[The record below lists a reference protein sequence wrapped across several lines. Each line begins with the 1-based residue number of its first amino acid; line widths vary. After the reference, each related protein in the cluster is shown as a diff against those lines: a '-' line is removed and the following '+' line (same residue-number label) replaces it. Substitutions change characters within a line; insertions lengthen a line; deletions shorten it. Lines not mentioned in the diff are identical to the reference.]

1 MAIKGLTDRPASFPQ
16 IGVLR
21 KGAPK
26 PEKGP
31 GRDLKHFRFDS
42 DDADAVARFRTVYG
56 DEPTSIRVFLPFRTA
71 AENFEAWQEHWT
83 AGALQHRCDGET
95 CVLWLTERNT
105 YSQQSR
111 PCPHLHLA
119 KDERDRCKPTGRM
132 KVIIPELRRLAY
144 VTVLTS
150 SIHDIVALTGQL
162 EAIESLRGDLRGIPM
177 ILRRQPR
184 EISTPSGTNGQR
196 RRMEKWLLS
205 IEAAPTW
212 VDLQL
217 QAQEQAALP
226 APMKLL
232 PAPSANPLTGEV
244 WDGDDDA
251 EEETPT
257 HQPPAQDAELER
269 VDQMSAARAA
279 AQPTNGKKEKR
290 QLTIA
295 ELASAIRVLWQEER
309 DLGGTTPAD
318 EITLDLETLD
328 RPRLIELGQQ
338 VRARVLALQE
348 QQPVA
353 A

>member
-1 MAIKGLTDRPASFPQ
+1 MAIKGLTDRGASFPQ
-16 IGVLR
+16 LGTLR

-42 DDADAVARFRTVYG
+42 DDADAADRFRTVYG
-56 DEPTSIRVFLPFRTA
+56 DEPTSVRVFLPFRTA

-95 CVLWLTERNT
+95 CVLWLTPRHT
-105 YSQQSR
+105 YSQQAV
-111 PCPHLHLA
+111 PCPH
-119 KDERDRCKPTGRM
+119 RDLDRDVRERCKPTGRV

-150 SIHDIVALTGQL
+150 SIHDIMELSAQIEALETF
-162 EAIESLRGDLRGIPM
+162 RGDLRGIPL

-184 EISTPSGTNGQR
+184 EISTPSGADGKR

-226 APMKLL
+226 APMRLL
-232 PAPSANPLTGEV
+232 PAPPANPDTGEV
-244 WDGDDDA
+244 WD
-251 EEETPT
+251 
-257 HQPPAQDAELER
+257 
-269 VDQMSAARAA
+269 
-279 AQPTNGKKEKR
+279 
-290 QLTIA
+290 
-295 ELASAIRVLWQEER
+295 
-309 DLGGTTPAD
+309 AD
-318 EITLDLETLD
+318 EEADEAEHVTPE
-328 RPRLIELGQQ
+328 
-338 VRARVLALQE
+338 
-348 QQPVA
+348 PVA
-353 A
+353 AEPTKRDRMLAKIATLTQEAEALDLDIALAKPLDDMNDTELAEHGTNLKAAIAQARQPAEAEAAA

>member
-1 MAIKGLTDRPASFPQ
+1 MPIRGLTDRGASFPQ
-16 IGVLR
+16 IGTLR

-42 DDADAVARFRTVYG
+42 DDADATERFRTVYG
-56 DEPTSIRVFLPFRTA
+56 DEPSSVRVFLPFRTA

-95 CVLWLTERNT
+95 CVLWLTPRHT
-105 YSQQSR
+105 YSQQPV
-111 PCPHLHLA
+111 PCPHLNV
-119 KDERDRCKPTGRM
+119 DRSERDRCKPTGRV

-150 SIHDIVALTGQL
+150 SIHDIMELSAQIEAL
-162 EAIESLRGDLRGIPM
+162 EAFRGDLRGIPL

-184 EISTPSGTNGQR
+184 EISTPSGTDGKR

-232 PAPSANPLTGEV
+232 PAPPANPLTGEV
-244 WDGDDDA
+244 WEADEDETDDPQVAAPEPEPMPAAPSKRDRMLHKIAKLTQEAEALDLEIVLEKPLIDA
-251 EEETPT
+251 TE
-257 HQPPAQDAELER
+257 AELELHGKNLK
-269 VDQMSAARAA
+269 AAIEQAKQPAEAA
-279 AQPTNGKKEKR
+279 A
-290 QLTIA
+290 A
-295 ELASAIRVLWQEER
+295 
-309 DLGGTTPAD
+309 
-318 EITLDLETLD
+318 
-328 RPRLIELGQQ
+328 
-338 VRARVLALQE
+338 
-348 QQPVA
+348 
-353 A
+353 

>member
-1 MAIKGLTDRPASFPQ
+1 MAIKGLTDRGASFPQ
-16 IGVLR
+16 IGTLR

-42 DDADAVARFRTVYG
+42 DDADATERFRTVYG
-56 DEPTSIRVFLPFRTA
+56 DEPTSVRVFLPFRTA
-71 AENFEAWQEHWT
+71 IENFEAWQEHWT

-95 CVLWLTERNT
+95 CVLWLTNRHT
-105 YSQQSR
+105 YSQDAK
-111 PCPHLHLA
+111 PCPHLHIA
-119 KDERDRCKPTGRM
+119 REERDRCKPTGRL

-150 SIHDIVALTGQL
+150 SIHDIMELSAQIEAL
-162 EAIESLRGDLRGIPM
+162 EAFRGDLRGIPL

-184 EISTPSGTNGQR
+184 EISTPSGTDGKR

-232 PAPSANPLTGEV
+232 PAPPANPDTGEV
-244 WDGDDDA
+244 WDADDDEA
-251 EEETPT
+251 GEP
-257 HQPPAQDAELER
+257 Q
-269 VDQMSAARAA
+269 AA
-279 AQPTNGKKEKR
+279 APAPEPIPAEPSKR
-290 QLTIA
+290 DRMLAKIAKLTTEA
-295 ELASAIRVLWQEER
+295 QA
-309 DLGGTTPAD
+309 
-318 EITLDLETLD
+318 LDLEIVLEKPIGDLSETELEQHGKN
-328 RPRLIELGQQ
+328 LKAAIEQAKQ
-338 VRARVLALQE
+338 SVEVTA
-348 QQPVA
+348 
-353 A
+353 

>member
-1 MAIKGLTDRPASFPQ
+1 MAIKGLTDRGASFPQ
-16 IGVLR
+16 IGTLR

-42 DDADAVARFRTVYG
+42 DDADATERFHLVYG
-56 DEPTSIRVFLPFRTA
+56 DEPTSVRVFLPFRTA

-95 CVLWLTERNT
+95 CVLWLTPRHT
-105 YSQQSR
+105 YSQDAR
-111 PCPHLHLA
+111 PCPHLNVA
-119 KDERDRCKPTGRM
+119 RDERDRCKPAGRL

-150 SIHDIVALTGQL
+150 SIHDIMELSAQIEAL
-162 EAIESLRGDLRGIPM
+162 EAFRGDLRGIPL

-184 EISTPSGTNGQR
+184 EISTPSGTDGKR

-232 PAPSANPLTGEV
+232 PAPSANSLTGEI
-244 WDGDDDA
+244 WDADADDLQMAPPEPEPSPAAPSKRDRMLHKIAKLTAEADALDLEVILDKSFDDA
-251 EEETPT
+251 T
-257 HQPPAQDAELER
+257 DAELE
-269 VDQMSAARAA
+269 QHGKQLKTAIEQAK
-279 AQPTNGKKEKR
+279 QP
-290 QLTIA
+290 A
-295 ELASAIRVLWQEER
+295 EAASA
-309 DLGGTTPAD
+309 
-318 EITLDLETLD
+318 
-328 RPRLIELGQQ
+328 
-338 VRARVLALQE
+338 
-348 QQPVA
+348 
-353 A
+353 

>member
-1 MAIKGLTDRPASFPQ
+1 MAIKGLTDRGASFPQ
-16 IGVLR
+16 IGTLR

-42 DDADAVARFRTVYG
+42 DDADATDRFRTVYG

-71 AENFEAWQEHWT
+71 VEDFEAWQEHWT

-95 CVLWLTERNT
+95 CVLWLTNRHT
-105 YSQQSR
+105 YSQDAK
-111 PCPHLHLA
+111 PCPHLHIA
-119 KDERDRCKPTGRM
+119 REERDRCKPTGRL

-150 SIHDIVALTGQL
+150 SIHDIMELSAQIEAL
-162 EAIESLRGDLRGIPM
+162 EAFRGDLRGIPL

-184 EISTPSGTNGQR
+184 EISTPSGTDGKR

-217 QAQEQAALP
+217 QAQEQAARP

-232 PAPSANPLTGEV
+232 PAPPANSDTGEV
-244 WDGDDDA
+244 WESDDDPD
-251 EEETPT
+251 E
-257 HQPPAQDAELER
+257 AQDIPPEPAVEVTPSKRDRMLHKIAKLTAE
-269 VDQMSAARAA
+269 
-279 AQPTNGKKEKR
+279 
-290 QLTIA
+290 A
-295 ELASAIRVLWQEER
+295 EA
-309 DLGGTTPAD
+309 
-318 EITLDLETLD
+318 LDLEIVLEKPIGDLNETELEQHGKN
-328 RPRLIELGQQ
+328 LKAAIEQAKQSVESL
-338 VRARVLALQE
+338 L
-348 QQPVA
+348 
-353 A
+353 

>member
-1 MAIKGLTDRPASFPQ
+1 MAIKGLTDRGASFPQ
-16 IGVLR
+16 IGTLR

-42 DDADAVARFRTVYG
+42 DDADATERFQLVYG
-56 DEPTSIRVFLPFRTA
+56 DEPTNVRVFLPFRTA

-95 CVLWLTERNT
+95 CVLHLTPRHT
-105 YSQQSR
+105 YSQDAK
-111 PCPHLHLA
+111 PCPHLNVA
-119 KDERDRCKPTGRM
+119 RDERDRCKPTGRL

-150 SIHDIVALTGQL
+150 SIHDIMELSAQIEALQ
-162 EAIESLRGDLRGIPM
+162 AFRGDLRGIPL

-184 EISTPSGTNGQR
+184 EISTPSGVDGKR

-226 APMKLL
+226 APMRLL
-232 PAPSANPLTGEV
+232 PAPPANPATGEI
-244 WDGDDDA
+244 WDADEEVDEPQMATPEPEPIIAAPSKRDRMLHKINKLTQEAEMLDLEVVLEKPLDDA
-251 EEETPT
+251 TE
-257 HQPPAQDAELER
+257 AELELHGKNLK
-269 VDQMSAARAA
+269 AAIEQARQPAEAA
-279 AQPTNGKKEKR
+279 A
-290 QLTIA
+290 A
-295 ELASAIRVLWQEER
+295 
-309 DLGGTTPAD
+309 
-318 EITLDLETLD
+318 
-328 RPRLIELGQQ
+328 
-338 VRARVLALQE
+338 
-348 QQPVA
+348 
-353 A
+353 